1 MIMTNR
7 IISDFYCDFD
17 LETLESR
24 GKKDYRSVFQVDRD
38 RILYSPSFRK
48 LQSKTQVFLSGTY
61 DFYRTRLTHSLEV
74 AQIGR
79 AIANVLNQN
88 ILKEKAIDTDLIE
101 AICLTHDIG
110 NPPFGHAGESALNK
124 LMKDAGGFEGNA
136 QTLKIIT
143 EKIHDTGDG
152 SEGMKP
158 SRAFLDGIMKY
169 KILWSESNRSGK
181 FLYDDQRKYLE
192 FLCPDGIIHRER
204 SLECSIMNWADD
216 VAYALHDLLDGF
228 QAGFISRKS
237 VYEWALQHEL
247 DSREQSLISSLL
259 DPLEYKSR
267 FERFIAA
274 RTGDFIENVSLKVTD
289 HPLKKVSNRYKYKLL
304 IPPDIKQEN
313 DLYKKIAVDLMFK
326 SPRLEQVE
334 FKGQYILERIFKT
347 FLNGRPDDFEINRG
361 ILPEEVRLL
370 VKNSEDLSY
379 GIAARIICDYL
390 AEQTDQS
397 LPRLYKRL
405 FDPDYGSFSDII

>member
-1 MIMTNR
+1 M
-7 IISDFYCDFD
+7 SDFYCDFD

-110 NPPFGHAGESALNK
+110 NPPFGHAGESALNM

-169 KILWSESNRSGK
+169 KILWSESDRSGK
-181 FLYDDQRKYLE
+181 FLYDDQKKYLK
-192 FLCPDGIIHRER
+192 FLSPDDKIHRER

-237 VYEWALQHEL
+237 VYEWAMQNDL
-247 DSREQSLISSLL
+247 DPEEESWVSSLY

-267 FERFIAA
+267 FERFIAT
-274 RTGDFIENVSLKVTD
+274 RTGDFIENVSLSETD
-289 HPLKKVSNRYKYKLL
+289 HPLKNISNRYKYQL
-304 IPPDIKQEN
+304 IIPAEIEREN
-313 DLYKKIAVDLMFK
+313 NLYKKIAVDLMFK

-347 FLNGRPDDFEINRG
+347 FLSGKPDDFHINRR
-361 ILPEEVRLL
+361 ILPEEVRQII
-370 VKNSEDLSY
+370 KNSDDINY
-379 GIAARIICDYL
+379 GFAARIICNYL

>member
-1 MIMTNR
+1 MMSNR

-88 ILKEKAIDTDLIE
+88 ILKDKAIDTDLIE

-143 EKIHDTGDG
+143 EKIQDTGAG

-181 FLYDDQRKYLE
+181 FLYDGQKKYLE
-192 FLCPDGIIHRER
+192 FLSPNGEIHRER

-216 VAYALHDLLDGF
+216 VAYALHDLLDGYE
-228 QAGFISRKS
+228 AGFISRKS
-237 VYEWALQHEL
+237 VYEWAIQNQLEP
-247 DSREQSLISSLL
+247 EEEFLINNLL

-267 FERFIAA
+267 FERYIAA
-274 RTGDFIENVSLKVTD
+274 RTGDFIEHVSLSETD
-289 HPLKKVSNRYKYKLL
+289 HPLKHISNRYKYLL
-304 IPPDIKQEN
+304 VIPPEIIWEN

-347 FLNGRPDDFEINRG
+347 FLNGTPDDFQINRR
-361 ILPEEVRLL
+361 ILPEEVRILF
-370 VKNSEDLSY
+370 KNHQNMSY
-379 GIAARIICDYL
+379 QSAARIICDYL